1 MFDNEGYFCC
11 SIDKKSP
18 ILTGRQ
24 SLLLQLTHTTT
35 STLVHSVMSNIMKP
49 KQRIKMLNP
58 SLYYAIKLKRSRL
71 SWLYRID
78 NPLHLLLRLLLQI
91 HFGFFYQISR
101 LLLLLE
107 QLKAM
112 LLHQLK
118 AIYSCSSSQL
128 LWVYLC

>member
-1 MFDNEGYFCC
+1 
-11 SIDKKSP
+11 
-18 ILTGRQ
+18 
-24 SLLLQLTHTTT
+24 
-35 STLVHSVMSNIMKP
+35 
-49 KQRIKMLNP
+49 MLNP

-91 HFGFFYQISR
+91 HFCYQISG

>member
-1 MFDNEGYFCC
+1 
-11 SIDKKSP
+11 
-18 ILTGRQ
+18 
-24 SLLLQLTHTTT
+24 
-35 STLVHSVMSNIMKP
+35 
-49 KQRIKMLNP
+49 MLNP